1 MKNQEVPE
9 LQIKLHKVRQLR
21 HGGQQFPGA
30 VLFAVLLLAQVE
42 LDGFQLLGARD
53 GFGEH
58 LDALIIDVH
67 FFPIYHHYLMRILET
82 QCQLLERL
90 DPLNH
95 RE

>member
-1 MKNQEVPE
+1 MKNHEVPE
-9 LQIKLHKVRQLR
+9 LQIKLYKVRRLR
-21 HGGQQFPGA
+21 HGGQQILGA

-53 GFGEH
+53 RFGEH

-67 FFPIYHHYLMRILET
+67 FFPIYHYLMRVLET

-90 DPLNH
+90 NPLNH